1 MRYALYNALLK
12 GIISYNANLYRWEDS
27 LASSISTDIGLYRRL
42 LSYVVPYWRVF
53 LLSIISM
60 IVLAGSDPAIPALMQ
75 PLLNG
80 AFIEK
85 DPETIAIM
93 PFLFIALFAI
103 RGLAAYVSNLSLN
116 WVANKVIMDLR
127 QEMFNRMIDFPASY
141 YDQHTSGNLI
151 SRFTYDVTQIKE
163 ASTNAI
169 STLVRDSLSVLGLL
183 GWMFYVDWLMALI
196 CLLSAPVIYVIVV
209 IIKRRIR
216 KMSRKVQETM
226 GSIHDVLAESFD
238 GQKVI
243 KLYGGQVTEKQR
255 FFITINDHRRFAMKF
270 IQASVATG
278 PAIQMITA
286 VLLAIIIYVATKQ
299 AISGSLNTGDFV
311 SFFAAIAMI
320 MGPLK
325 RLASVNEHIQKGLA
339 ACESIFSTLDAEIE
353 PQTGSKELS
362 NVKGKIEF
370 SNVSY
375 SYPAAETNA
384 LNKISLKIA
393 PGEVIALVGESGS
406 GKTTLANLLPR
417 FYEPESGTIYYDDND
432 ISELSLTSLR
442 NNIAYVSQDVVLF
455 NDTIRN
461 NIAYGELQEASDEA
475 VRTAAEAA
483 CATEFINDLPE
494 KMSTIIGED
503 GTRLSGGQR
512 QRLAIARAL
521 LKDASL
527 LILDEATSSLDTRSE
542 RHIQSA
548 LENVK
553 KGRTCLIIA
562 HRLST
567 IENADRIVVM
577 AKGEIVEQGKHDE
590 LLKLNSHYA
599 RLHQIQFQK

>member
-1 MRYALYNALLK
+1 M
-12 GIISYNANLYRWEDS
+12 G
-27 LASSISTDIGLYRRL
+27 SSISTDIVLYRRL
-42 LSYVVPYWRVF
+42 LGYVVPYWRVF
-53 LLSIISM
+53 LLSILSM
-60 IVLAGSDPAIPALMQ
+60 IILAATDPAVPALMQ

-85 DPETIAIM
+85 DPETIALM
-93 PFLFIALFAI
+93 PFLFVALFAI
-103 RGLAAYVSNLSLN
+103 RGIAAYISNLSLN

-127 QEMFNRMIDFPASY
+127 QAMFNRMIDFPAY
-141 YDQHTSGNLI
+141 FYDQHRSGSLM
-151 SRFTYDVTQIKE
+151 SRFTYDVTQLKE

-183 GWMFYVDWLMALI
+183 GWMFYINWTLALI
-196 CLLSAPVIYVIVV
+196 CLFAAPVIGIIVT

-216 KMSRKVQETM
+216 KMSRKVQDTM
-226 GSIHDVLAESFD
+226 GDLHHVLAECFD
-238 GQKVI
+238 AQKVI
-243 KLYGGQVTEKQR
+243 KLYGGQEAEKQR
-255 FFITINDHRRFAMKF
+255 FFNTINSHRRFAMKF
-270 IQASVATG
+270 VMAAVATG

-286 VLLAIIIYVATKQ
+286 ILLAVIIYVATGQ
-299 AISGSLNTGDFV
+299 AASGNLLVGDFV
-311 SFFAAIAMI
+311 SFFAAIAML

-325 RLASVNEHIQKGLA
+325 RLAGVNEHIQKGLA
-339 ACESIFSTLDAEIE
+339 ACESVFALLDTDVE
-353 PQTGSKELS
+353 PQSGDKELK

-370 SNVSY
+370 RDVSY
-375 SYPAAETNA
+375 SYTESETDA
-384 LNKISLKIA
+384 LQKISLSIA
-393 PGEVIALVGESGS
+393 PGESIALVGESGS

-417 FYEPESGTIYYDDND
+417 FYEPQSGSIYYDDID
-432 ISELSLTSLR
+432 INELSLLSLR

-455 NDTIRN
+455 NDTVRN
-461 NIAYGELQEASDEA
+461 NIAYGELKDASDEA
-475 VRTAAEAA
+475 VWAAAEAA
-483 CATEFINDLPE
+483 CATEFINELPE
-494 KMSTIIGED
+494 KMATQIGED

-521 LKDASL
+521 LKDARL

-567 IENADRIVVM
+567 IENADRIIVM
-577 AKGEIVEQGKHDE
+577 NKGKIVEQGKHEE
-590 LLKLNSHYA
+590 LLKLQNHYA
-599 RLHQIQFQK
+599 RLHQVQFQG